1 MSVDLSRGVRA
12 VLARVQE
19 QLRDNLR
26 VERPLKQGT
35 IQQLLSWCDRHQLE
49 TQAWCVGNKLI
60 MDHRVLHTIEQTL
73 VELSLAGL
81 TVDGSQQDR
90 FQQADSG
97 AAENK
102 GTGVAPM
109 QHRVL
114 MAQANC
120 GAYFPEWVKEAPSQW
135 VMDIDWQ
142 TLQLSEYTHVL
153 MVENRDA
160 FYQFF
165 ALHPQ
170 RYCLPAEALEALVI
184 YRGNADE
191 AKGCKALREA
201 ALAVDKKLIY
211 FGDYDTAGL
220 NFALNGGYTHIL
232 LPQAEHLYA
241 QANDIAQ
248 DAKQIELAGS
258 VRRFVQQLAADDP
271 LQPLLLHNTDKQKG
285 LLQQSF
291 KGPLQ
296 LMPIHRKN

>member
-19 QLRDNLR
+19 QLQDNLS
-26 VERPLKQGT
+26 VARPLKQDT
-35 IQQLLSWCDRHQLE
+35 IQQLLSWCDRYQLE
-49 TQAWCVGNKLI
+49 TQAWCVGNQLI
-60 MDHRVLHTIEQTL
+60 LDNRVLQTIEQTL
-73 VELSLAGL
+73 VELGLAAL

-142 TLQLSEYTHVL
+142 SLQLSEYAQVL

-170 RYCLPAEALEALVI
+170 RYSLPEEALAALVI
-184 YRGNADE
+184 YRGNGDE
-191 AKGCKALREA
+191 AKGCKGVREA
-201 ALAVDKKLIY
+201 CLAADKQLIY
-211 FGDYDTAGL
+211 FGDYDHAGL
-220 NFALNGGYTHIL
+220 NFALNGGYSHVL
-232 LPQAEHLYA
+232 LPQAEYLYK

-258 VRRFVQQLAADDP
+258 VRRFAQQLAADDP
-271 LQPLLLHNTDKQKG
+271 LKPLLLHNTDKQKG

-296 LMPIHRKN
+296 LLPINR

>member
-19 QLRDNLR
+19 QLQDNLS
-26 VERPLKQGT
+26 VARPLKQDT
-35 IQQLLSWCDRHQLE
+35 IQQLLSWCDRYQLE
-49 TQAWCVGNKLI
+49 TQAWCVGNQLI
-60 MDHRVLHTIEQTL
+60 LDHRVLQTIEQTL
-73 VELSLAGL
+73 VELGLAAL

-142 TLQLSEYTHVL
+142 SLQLSEYAQVL

-170 RYCLPAEALEALVI
+170 RYSLPEEALAALVI
-184 YRGNADE
+184 YRGNGDE
-191 AKGCKALREA
+191 AKGCKGVREA
-201 ALAVDKKLIY
+201 CLAADKQLIY
-211 FGDYDTAGL
+211 FGDYDHAGL
-220 NFALNGGYTHIL
+220 NFALNGGYSHVL
-232 LPQAEHLYA
+232 LPQAEYLYK

-258 VRRFVQQLAADDP
+258 VRRFAQQLAADDP
-271 LQPLLLHNTDKQKG
+271 LKPLLLHNTDKQKG

-296 LMPIHRKN
+296 LLPINR